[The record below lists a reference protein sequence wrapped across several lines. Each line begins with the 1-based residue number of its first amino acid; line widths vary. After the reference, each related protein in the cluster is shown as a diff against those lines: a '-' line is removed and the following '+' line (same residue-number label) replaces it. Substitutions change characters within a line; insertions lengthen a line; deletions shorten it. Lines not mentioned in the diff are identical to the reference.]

1 MNDEFR
7 MEQRTVNQAGESL
20 GRYTAKTFGWMF
32 AGLLITLIV
41 AISMYVTGAFIYVIR
56 IPAWNFLLLAAELI
70 LVISLSARLEKLSVT
85 AAKSMFFLYSAV
97 NGIVFSLYFLMFD
110 LLSKALK
117 SINMANSQKT
127 NRKIRPP
134 VIKGRRAEKLIFPKY
149 PISAI
154 TPKNI
159 AVIPNAIH
167 RERRSN
173 IKKSRHTM
181 LITDRI
187 PRWQQR
193 LPFSQH
199 CSCIWISLTCL
210 SIFCVL

>member
-70 LVISLSARLEKLSVT
+70 LVISLSARLEKMSVT

-110 LLSKALK
+110 LLSLWICIWNY
-117 SINMANSQKT
+117 SYVF
-127 NRKIRPP
+127 R
-134 VIKGRRAEKLIFPKY
+134 GDG
-149 PISAI
+149 
-154 TPKNI
+154 
-159 AVIPNAIH
+159 
-167 RERRSN
+167 
-173 IKKSRHTM
+173 
-181 LITDRI
+181 TDRVFWKYQFFRFASFYDRR
-187 PRWQQR
+187 PD
-193 LPFSQH
+193 LPVCFLAVSH
-199 CSCIWISLTCL
+199 
-210 SIFCVL
+210 VY